1 MPIDSGITAHP
12 MFVTDGSIRCF
23 FYARY
28 SSDGQSRASIPDQFR
43 NCHELS
49 RRKGWTVLEHLNQ
62 FDEEMTGRTKF
73 GRKGLD
79 AVLAIAK
86 TKPRIVD
93 YLICDDT
100 SRLGRNAAET
110 LQTVQV
116 LLFQGVALYF
126 VEDGLASRDHSF
138 WENFTGKAV
147 GDERYSRSLGAKVK
161 RGRRGR
167 FIEGYNPG
175 GGCYGYRNEPVYDHT
190 RKGYYG
196 MPYVKAVRQ
205 EIDPETSQIVLR
217 IFNAYAEGMSYKEI
231 ASMLNQERI
240 PTSQGPRSKRQSSW
254 SRGAV
259 RTILANTRY
268 IGKIAWGT
276 TVEKIDP
283 ESGRRVREDVPQ
295 ELWDT
300 REAPEL
306 CIVSD
311 ELWAK
316 VQAVRSQK
324 VTIGIQKTG
333 GMERTAASRRY
344 LLSGLMKC
352 GHCDGN
358 ITVATSSPTRYGCT
372 NHRNRGKEACSNRTT
387 IRQDELEQAFVA
399 ALADK
404 LRAEDL
410 REELIQALH
419 VHLVDQKRIQENAD
433 MAALEQKEEMVANRA
448 KYLRHQANLLKA
460 IREEGGCRSIY
471 EDLKEV
477 EGKIARIDERL
488 AEGERAPV
496 KPITVEEVRGFVN
509 GHAHRFEELLL
520 GEPEQVKAEF
530 QRRITAITLTP
541 GIDEQGPFYI
551 VTGDVDLFGLPQDAV
566 QTHPVDL
573 IGLQCKIP
581 IQFEIAPYHVRKKW
595 ALPEA
600 A

>member
-1 MPIDSGITAHP
+1 
-12 MFVTDGSIRCF
+12 
-23 FYARY
+23 
-28 SSDGQSRASIPDQFR
+28 
-43 NCHELS
+43 
-49 RRKGWTVLEHLNQ
+49 LEHLNQ

-86 TKPRIVD
+86 TKPRIVEI
-93 YLICDDT
+93 LVCDDT

-116 LLFQGVALYF
+116 LLFHGIALYF
-126 VEDGLASRDHSF
+126 VEDGLDSRDPSF
-138 WENFTGKAV
+138 WENFTGKAI

-175 GGCYGYRNEPVYDHT
+175 GGCYGYRNVPVYDHT

-217 IFNAYAEGMSYKEI
+217 IFNSYAGGMSFKDI
-231 ASMLNQERI
+231 ASLLNQEGI

-254 SRGAV
+254 SRGAL

-268 IGKIAWGT
+268 IGKITWGT

-306 CIVSD
+306 RIISD

-316 VQAVRSQK
+316 VQAVRRQK
-324 VTIGIQKTG
+324 VTIGIPKTG

-344 LLSGLMKC
+344 LLSGLMRC
-352 GHCDGN
+352 GLCGGN
-358 ITVATSSPTRYGCT
+358 INVATSNPTRYGCS
-372 NHRNRGKEACSNRTT
+372 NHRNRGKEACSNRAT
-387 IRQDELEQAFVA
+387 IQQRELEQAFLA
-399 ALADK
+399 ALADS
-404 LRAEDL
+404 LRAGDL
-410 REELIQALH
+410 REEMIHALLG
-419 VHLVDQKRIQENAD
+419 HLVDQRRIQEDAD
-433 MAALEQKEEMVANRA
+433 KAALEQKEEMVANRA
-448 KYLRHQANLLKA
+448 KYLRHQANLLQA
-460 IREEGGCRSIY
+460 IREEGGCRSLY

-477 EGKIARIDERL
+477 EGKIERLDERL
-488 AEGERAPV
+488 AAEVRTPV
-496 KPITVEEVRGFVN
+496 KPITIEEVRDFVN

-520 GEPEQVKAEF
+520 GAPEQVKAEF
-530 QRRITAITLTP
+530 QRCISAITLTP
-541 GIDEQGPFYI
+541 GIDEHGPFYT
-551 VTGDVDLFGLPQDAV
+551 VSGDVDLFGRPQDAV
-566 QTHPVDL
+566 QTHPVEL
-573 IGLQCKIP
+573 IGLHYNIP
-581 IQFEIAPYHVRKKW
+581 IAFEVVPYKSRPKW
-595 ALPEA
+595 ALPLA